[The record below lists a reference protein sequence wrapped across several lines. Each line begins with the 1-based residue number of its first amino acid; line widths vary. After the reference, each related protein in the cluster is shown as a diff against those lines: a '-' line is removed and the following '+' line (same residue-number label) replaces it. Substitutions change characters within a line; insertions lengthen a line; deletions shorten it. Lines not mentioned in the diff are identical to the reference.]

1 VPYSWKLENMFI
13 VNAGTTSTT
22 RLRGNTRPC
31 YNIIEI
37 EDGHVRVF
45 RKYPFK
51 ERELTVD
58 FNSVTREYSRYEE
71 GIDSEVTIDSEI
83 AFSGE

>member
-1 VPYSWKLENMFI
+1 MFI

-31 YNIIEI
+31 YNVIEI
-37 EDGHVRVF
+37 ENGRVRVF

-58 FNSVTREYSRYEE
+58 FNADTNEYSRFEE
-71 GIDSEVTIDSEI
+71 TIDWKI
-83 AFSGE
+83 GAPHGVSGGRSFGEQ